1 VTSSSRCGSSVGI
14 SGRKRKEWRS
24 REYIHTRMNVHERR
38 RGKGETQRKKMHFT
52 LFNSKRSIEK
62 FKLMENNKT
71 KKRFDYTIVWNR
83 NRKKRQSEIRW

>member
-1 VTSSSRCGSSVGI
+1 
-14 SGRKRKEWRS
+14 
-24 REYIHTRMNVHERR
+24 MNVHERR

-52 LFNSKRSIEK
+52 LFNSKRSIEI

-83 NRKKRQSEIRW
+83 NRKKKTIRNTVINGNKYLSS